1 MYFTQTVAHMRA
13 SAVFHRSAGKGVA
26 ELLFGDLT
34 KYQEL
39 RSDKMI
45 QDIKLRLGKSQTDVL
60 LEGISPKNCLASF
73 TKEIQLLSSC
83 QWE

>member
-34 KYQEL
+34 KYQAE
-39 RSDKMI
+39 DW
-45 QDIKLRLGKSQTDVL
+45 QDVQNIKLRLGKCQADVL

-73 TKEIQLLSSC
+73 TKEIQLFSSC
-83 QWE
+83 QRE